1 LRLSS
6 DYMGSVRSRENGSS
20 SPVETNDS
28 GKGSHR
34 RTKSEYSK
42 AGAAMV
48 SDVIVPTIQNAIR
61 DDMEAKELESLSM
74 LSRGFI
80 ELKEA
85 NPELAYNLV
94 LDILSGINDNQAV
107 RQHISTTRGLFP
119 HRRIQRNTLLT
130 PKGVVVIEQEDSDDI
145 SPVSPVSPP
154 VSPTR
159 TRGSSSSNLST
170 ASGGR
175 DDAKKS
181 PISELLYMRWLDGLK
196 LKWPSLLS
204 PS

>member
-1 LRLSS
+1 
-6 DYMGSVRSRENGSS
+6 
-20 SPVETNDS
+20 
-28 GKGSHR
+28 
-34 RTKSEYSK
+34 
-42 AGAAMV
+42 
-48 SDVIVPTIQNAIR
+48 
-61 DDMEAKELESLSM
+61 MEAKELESLSM

-94 LDILSGINDNQAV
+94 LDILSGINEYVFSIFAFHILIQPSFSNQAV

-130 PKGVVVIEQEDSDDI
+130 PKGVVVVEQEDPDDI
-145 SPVSPVSPP
+145 PPASPVSPP
-154 VSPTR
+154 VSPSR

-170 ASGGR
+170 GSSGR
-175 DDAKKS
+175 DDGKKS

-196 LKWPSLLS
+196 LKWPSLL
-204 PS
+204 